1 MNNAAENFAISM
13 SALGLDMP
21 SPKIA
26 VAVSG
31 GGDSLAL
38 TLLLNDW
45 ASARGGKIL
54 ALTVDH
60 GLRDG
65 SAAEARSLNAELQ
78 KRGIPHEI
86 LTWQGDKPSS
96 HIQERARDMRYNLL
110 AQKCADAGFD
120 TLAVAHNAEDRIE
133 TFWMRLAHGSG
144 LDGLA
149 GMAASSQKENLRIV
163 RPLLHFTRAELR
175 DICAAYSATWVEDP
189 SNANEKFLRPRLRA
203 FEDMLAAEGLTPQ
216 RLAQTL
222 QKLADARG
230 ALEAVTQNSLAAATH
245 HDAGYVTLAPA
256 AILNE
261 HPEIQRRMLTQI
273 LQAVAPQ
280 DYRTGFDALE
290 QLRADIARDS
300 FNGCTLSGCEVF
312 PSKGELV
319 FCRELAA
326 ATPPAPLENGMVWD
340 GRFRV
345 SGYPQNIVACGTPDG
360 DSLTIGVAGEAGVS
374 VLRKHA
380 AAHPA
385 LARQIDALPAKILRV
400 LPAVWQGQNLVS
412 VPHLNWVA
420 AGAPAGVETGQI
432 TAASCVN
439 IV

>member
-1 MNNAAENFAISM
+1 MNNAAEKFAASM
-13 SALGLDMP
+13 SALGLDTP
-21 SPKIA
+21 SARIA
-26 VAVSG
+26 AAVSG

-45 ASARGGKIL
+45 AIARGGNIL

-65 SAAEARSLNAELQ
+65 SAEEAQALNATLQ

-86 LTWQGDKPSS
+86 LHWEGDKPSS
-96 HIQERARDMRYNLL
+96 HIQERARDMRYKLL
-110 AQKCADAGFD
+110 AQKCAEAGFN
-120 TLAVAHNAEDRIE
+120 TLAVAHNAEDQIE

-149 GMAASSQKENLRIV
+149 GMAATSQKNGLRIV
-163 RPLLHFTRAELR
+163 RPLLNFSRAELR
-175 DICAAYSATWVEDP
+175 DICTAYGAAWAEDP
-189 SNANEKFLRPRLRA
+189 SNANEKFLRPRLRG

-222 QKLADARG
+222 QKLEGARD
-230 ALEAVTQNSLAAATH
+230 ALEAVTQKALAAATH
-245 HDAGYVTLAPA
+245 HDAGYVTITPA
-256 AILNE
+256 ALRHE
-261 HPEIQRRMLTQI
+261 HPEIQRRMLSQI
-273 LQAVAPQ
+273 LHAVAPQ
-280 DYRTGFDALE
+280 EYRAGFDALE

-312 PSKGELV
+312 PSKSQLF

-326 ATPPAPLENGMVWD
+326 ANAPAPLQNGMVWD

-345 SGYPQNIVACGTPDG
+345 SGYPLA
-360 DSLTIGVAGEAGVS
+360 DSLTMGVVGEAGVS
-374 VLRKHA
+374 VLRKQA
-380 AAHPA
+380 ADAPA
-385 LARQIDALPAKILRV
+385 LARQVDALPAKILRV
-400 LPAVWQGQNLVS
+400 LAGVWQGQNLVS

-420 AGAPAGVETGQI
+420 PGAPHGVETGQL
-432 TAASCVN
+432 TASTCVN

>member
-1 MNNAAENFAISM
+1 MNNAAEKLTASL
-13 SALGLDMP
+13 SSLGLDTP
-21 SPKIA
+21 APKIA

-45 ASARGGKIL
+45 AAARGGKIL

-65 SAAEARSLNAELQ
+65 SAAEAKSLNAELQ

-86 LTWQGDKPSS
+86 LTWEGVKPAS
-96 HIQERARDMRYNLL
+96 HIQERAREMRYKLL
-110 AQKCADAGFD
+110 AQKCAQAGFD
-120 TLAVAHNAEDRIE
+120 TLAVGHNAEDRME

-149 GMAASSQKENLRIV
+149 GMAGSTQKEHLRIV
-163 RPLLHFTRAELR
+163 RPLLVFTRAELR
-175 DICAAYSATWVEDP
+175 DVCAAFGATWAEDP
-189 SNANEKFLRPRLRA
+189 SNANEKFLRPRLRG

-222 QKLADARG
+222 NKLEAARG
-230 ALEAVTQNSLAAATH
+230 ALDAVTQKSLAAATH
-245 HDAGYVTLAPA
+245 HDAGYVTIPPA

-261 HPEIQRRMLTQI
+261 HPEIQRRMLSQI
-273 LQAVAPQ
+273 LQSVAPQ
-280 DYRTGFDALE
+280 EYRTGFDALE

-300 FNGCTLSGCEVF
+300 FNGCTLSGCEIF
-312 PSKGELV
+312 PSRGELV

-326 ATPPAPLENGMVWD
+326 VEPPRPLRNGMVWD

-345 SGYPQNIVACGTPDG
+345 SGYPDA
-360 DSLTIGVAGEAGVS
+360 DSLMLGVAGEAGVS
-374 VLRKHA
+374 ILRKQA
-380 AAHPA
+380 AAHPP
-385 LARQIDALPAKILRV
+385 LARQIDGIPAKILRV
-400 LPAVWQGQNLVS
+400 MPGVWQGQNLVS
-412 VPHLNWVA
+412 VPHLKWFMA
-420 AGAPAGVETGQI
+420 DAPAGLETGQV
-432 TAASCVN
+432 THLTRVN

>member
-1 MNNAAENFAISM
+1 MNNAAEKFTASM
-13 SALGLDMP
+13 SALGLDTP
-21 SPKIA
+21 SPRIA

-45 ASARGGKIL
+45 VSARGGNIL

-60 GLRDG
+60 GLRTG
-65 SAAEARSLNAELQ
+65 SADEARTLHEQLQ
-78 KRGIPHEI
+78 KRGIPHDI
-86 LTWQGDKPSS
+86 LTWEGDKPSS
-96 HIQERARDMRYNLL
+96 HIQERAREMRYKLL
-110 AQKCADAGFD
+110 AQKCAEAGFD
-120 TLAVAHNAEDRIE
+120 TLAVAHNAEDQIE

-149 GMAASSQKENLRIV
+149 GMAASADKDGLRII
-163 RPLLHFTRAELR
+163 RPLLTFSRAELR
-175 DICAAYSATWVEDP
+175 DICTAYGAAWAEDP
-189 SNANEKFLRPRLRA
+189 SNANEKFLRPRLRG

-230 ALEAVTQNSLAAATH
+230 ALEAMTQKALAAATFH
-245 HDAGYVTLAPA
+245 PAGYVTLAPST
-256 AILNE
+256 LLCE
-261 HPEIQRRMLTQI
+261 HAEIQRRMLSHI
-273 LQAVAPQ
+273 LQSVAPQ
-280 DYRTGFDALE
+280 EYRTGHDALE
-290 QLRADIARDS
+290 ILRTDIAREN
-300 FNGCTLSGCEVF
+300 FNGCTLSGCEIF
-312 PSKGELV
+312 PSKGQLV

-326 ATPPAPLENGMVWD
+326 VAPPAPLANGMIWD

-345 SGYPQNIVACGTPDG
+345 SGYPSG
-360 DSLTIGVAGEAGVS
+360 DSLTIGVVGEAGVS
-374 VLRKHA
+374 ILRKQGETA
-380 AAHPA
+380 PA
-385 LARQIDALPAKILRV
+385 LERQLGTFSAKILRV
-400 LPAVWQGQNLVS
+400 LTGVWQGQNLVC